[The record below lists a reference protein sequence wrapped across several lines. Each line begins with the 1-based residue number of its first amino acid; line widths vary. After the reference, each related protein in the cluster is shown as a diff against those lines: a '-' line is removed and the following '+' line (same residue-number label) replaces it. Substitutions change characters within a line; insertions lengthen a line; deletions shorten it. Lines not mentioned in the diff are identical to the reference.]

1 MCSKASQA
9 IADPFIRVVPGMVR
23 IGPEVPELEIPEGWC
38 EKAIDEP
45 VSKNP
50 TDAAAEHAN
59 LPAFMRRV

>member
-1 MCSKASQA
+1 
-9 IADPFIRVVPGMVR
+9 MVR